1 MHRNKRRSTN
11 KISQIPI
18 TIEREQR
25 EEKTKI
31 QVINY
36 DEKTLDDKETYDIN
50 EALAYVNKS
59 NMTWIRILGMHNVD
73 IVEKI
78 GDFFKLHPLL
88 LDDISE
94 IGQRPKIEEFGE
106 YLLIVIRRLYYDK
119 KDNELKDFQ
128 ISVIVGDLFII
139 TFQEQVDEIFDII
152 LERIIKAKG
161 KIRQTGSDYLVY
173 RILDSI
179 VDSYFVLLENLS
191 GRIDLVEDL
200 VIKEPSRENI
210 QAIHTF
216 KRDVLYLHKSIWP
229 LREIVNSISRIE
241 LPYLKETNNIYF
253 RDVQNHIIQII
264 DSIDIFREMLNGM
277 FEIYLSSISN
287 RLNQIMKILT
297 IISTIFIPLSFIASL
312 YGMNF
317 RYMPELQS
325 PIGYYIVVFVMIFIG
340 LFMLIYFKKKDW
352 F

>member
-1 MHRNKRRSTN
+1 QH
-11 KISQIPI
+11 
-18 TIEREQR
+18 
-25 EEKTKI
+25 
-31 QVINY
+31 
-36 DEKTLDDKETYDIN
+36 
-50 EALAYVNKS
+50 
-59 NMTWIRILGMHNVD
+59 
-73 IVEKI
+73 
-78 GDFFKLHPLL
+78 
-88 LDDISE
+88 
-94 IGQRPKIEEFGE
+94 PKIEEFGE

-191 GRIDLVEDL
+191 KKIDLVEDL